1 MVMET
6 PSPQCVGLEFVRQY
20 YTVLNKAPEHLHR
33 FYSNNSSFMHG
44 RHNDHNGQPIIGQH
58 DIHKKILSLNFRDCH
73 AKIRLVDAHAT
84 LANGVVIQVTG
95 ELSNGGMPLRRFMQ
109 SFVLAPQTPK
119 KYYVHNDIFRYQ
131 DEVFSDEDGG
141 DEGVS
146 EGEEE
151 LDTPGMVEPNV
162 VYHSPSPTAPP
173 TVNGTAHHQE
183 PEPQITAPLHTPT
196 PQVVPPTGGVS
207 PTAATT
213 PVMPA
218 APPSP
223 TPPTPTPADP
233 APPTPPTPEKEE
245 ISWVPNASS
254 ESWDVAT
261 EAANSSWVEP
271 TSTTKDTPDPDP
283 PLSEAPT
290 VHQPVA
296 PQEPKT
302 FANLFKNTSG
312 YSPVISSAPTPAAPV
327 AASQPPVP
335 AASPQQPQPPPA
347 AAPAPVAAP
356 PVAAV
361 PAPQQQQQQQQ
372 PPPPPQ
378 QSANTDYNEDLS
390 WGSNDGWTETSQR
403 SGQGFAQRQNRNPG
417 QSRQPPRD
425 RPYRPASEENAD
437 FESFGEDR
445 RRAPNVP
452 DSQQIF
458 VGNLP
463 HATTEEELKTEFSR
477 FGKIVDVRINTA
489 KGKTGP
495 KGQGHQVPNFGFVT
509 FEEENSVN
517 KVLSSRP
524 IHLNGDHRLN
534 VEEKKARQRMDGGGM
549 GRQGSGRGMG
559 ERGGMRQGMSDRGGM
574 QGGRGGRGGF
584 NRDNTRGGPG
594 GSRGNYQRR

>member
-1 MVMET
+1 MET

-95 ELSNGGMPLRRFMQ
+95 ELSNGGLPLRRFMQ

-131 DEVFSDEDGG
+131 DEVFSDEDSGA
-141 DEGVS
+141 EGCS
-146 EGEEE
+146 DGEEE
-151 LDTPGMVEPNV
+151 VDTPGMVEPSA
-162 VYHSPSPTAPP
+162 VYHSPSPVPP
-173 TVNGTAHHQE
+173 TVNGTGPHVQE
-183 PEPQITAPLHTPT
+183 PEPQTTAAPLHTQT
-196 PQVVPPTGGVS
+196 QVTVVPTSDGVS
-207 PTAATT
+207 PTAVTA

-218 APPSP
+218 PPLSP
-223 TPPTPTPADP
+223 TPPTPTPVEA

-245 ISWVPNASS
+245 ISWGTTAAGDNWDAS
-254 ESWDVAT
+254 T
-261 EAANSSWVEP
+261 EAAHSSWAESTP
-271 TSTTKDTPDPDP
+271 TALDTPDPDP
-283 PLSEAPT
+283 PLSETPEIQ
-290 VHQPVA
+290 HQPVA
-296 PQEPKT
+296 QQEPKT

-312 YSPVISSAPTPAAPV
+312 YSASPVMPPAPTPTAPAPV
-327 AASQPPVP
+327 SQPPVQAAPP
-335 AASPQQPQPPPA
+335 AAIPQQPPQPA
-347 AAPAPVAAP
+347 
-356 PVAAV
+356 
-361 PAPQQQQQQQQ
+361 
-372 PPPPPQ
+372 
-378 QSANTDYNEDLS
+378 SNTTDYNDDMS
-390 WGSNDGWTETSQR
+390 WGANDGWTETSQR
-403 SGQGFAQRQNRNPG
+403 SGQGFGQRQGRNP
-417 QSRQPPRD
+417 QSRPPPRD

-437 FESFGEDR
+437 FDSFGEDR
-445 RRAPNVP
+445 RRPPNAP

-509 FEEENSVN
+509 FEDENSVN
-517 KVLSSRP
+517 KVLSNRP

-559 ERGGMRQGMSDRGGM
+559 ERGGMRQSMGDRGGM

-584 NRDNTRGGPG
+584 NRDNIRGGPD
-594 GSRGNYQRR
+594 RGRGTFQRR

>member
-1 MVMET
+1 MET

-141 DEGVS
+141 DEVVS

-151 LDTPGMVEPNV
+151 VDTPGIVEPNV
-162 VYHSPSPTAPP
+162 VYHSPSPVAAPP
-173 TVNGTAHHQE
+173 QVNGTAHPQE
-183 PEPQITAPLHTPT
+183 PEPQTTAPLHTQT
-196 PQVVPPTGGVS
+196 PNIIFQQVGVPSSGGVS
-207 PTAATT
+207 PTAATP

-218 APPSP
+218 APPLSP
-223 TPPTPTPADP
+223 TPPTPTPVDA

-245 ISWVPNASS
+245 ISWVPSAGTD
-254 ESWDVAT
+254 SWDVPAET
-261 EAANSSWVEP
+261 ANGSWVEP
-271 TSTTKDTPDPDP
+271 TPATKDTPDPDP
-283 PLSEAPT
+283 PLSEAPA
-290 VHQPVA
+290 VHMPVVT
-296 PQEPKT
+296 QEPKT

-312 YSPVISSAPTPAAPV
+312 YSPAPVISSAPTPAAPV
-327 AASQPPVP
+327 VAAQTPVP
-335 AASPQQPQPPPA
+335 ASTPQQTPPP
-347 AAPAPVAAP
+347 P
-356 PVAAV
+356 PT
-361 PAPQQQQQQQQ
+361 QQQQQQQA
-372 PPPPPQ
+372 PPQ
-378 QSANTDYNEDLS
+378 QSSTTTDYNEDLS

-403 SGQGFAQRQNRNPG
+403 SGQGFNQRSNRG
-417 QSRQPPRD
+417 GRQPPRE

-509 FEEENSVN
+509 FEEENAVT
-517 KVLSSRP
+517 KVLTNRP

-549 GRQGSGRGMG
+549 GRQERGRGMG
-559 ERGGMRQGMSDRGGM
+559 ERGGMRQGMGDRGGM
-574 QGGRGGRGGF
+574 ERGRGGRGGF
-584 NRDNTRGGPG
+584 NRGNTRGGPG
-594 GSRGNYQRR
+594 ESRGSFQRR